1 MKQPVKEPG
10 AAEAFVIVP
19 FGTIDDARDFAAS
32 VESSVGGA
40 IVTPGSRQPWS
51 EEDQSGSE
59 LTLEGWRVKV
69 ASGSTVV
76 MTDRLRQ
83 HC

>member
-1 MKQPVKEPG
+1 MKNSGP
-10 AAEAFVIVP
+10 ANAFVIVP
-19 FGTIDDARDFAAS
+19 FSTIDEARNFAAD

-40 IVTPGSRQPWS
+40 IVTPGTRKPWS
-51 EEDQSGSE
+51 EDDQSGSE